1 MRPTVY
7 KCLSKRGSYSKS
19 YTNLFLKESLRVS
32 SHGLQ
37 MHCKIWICTIS
48 AEKKADFPADVTL
61 LKCDFGSNLQL
72 FLQLQFLQ
80 IRPHEDLLKSTKNN
94 LVAFSITFIKTD
106 MHSSGFMY
114 FFCNLHY
121 SISDP
126 PDLDLKSYWI

>member
-7 KCLSKRGSYSKS
+7 ECLSKRGSYSKS

-61 LKCDFGSNLQL
+61 LKCDFGSNLQ
-72 FLQLQFLQ
+72 FFFAIAISADQTTW
-80 IRPHEDLLKSTKNN
+80 RPPKKALKT
-94 LVAFSITFIKTD
+94 I
-106 MHSSGFMY
+106 
-114 FFCNLHY
+114 
-121 SISDP
+121 
-126 PDLDLKSYWI
+126 